1 MKTGFK
7 STTLFFAISWLAWHS
22 TDSVISPVCFL
33 FSYELRLAWIIW
45 HKFSK
50 KAWWFYFSD
59 GVDWLKKLSNFLEL
73 QVFYERQGYNW
84 ILIKKIWRNYLINV
98 CKQWDQMDFNLYKL
112 LALLELQVAPSF
124 WNRRGDPVDWN
135 ELVAVFN
142 FGAQIP

>member
-1 MKTGFK
+1 MVSIG
-7 STTLFFAISWLAWHS
+7 
-22 TDSVISPVCFL
+22 
-33 FSYELRLAWIIW
+33 
-45 HKFSK
+45 
-50 KAWWFYFSD
+50 
-59 GVDWLKKLSNFLEL
+59 LKKLSNFLEL
-73 QVFYERQGYNW
+73 KVFYERQGYNW
-84 ILIKKIWRNYLINV
+84 ILIKKIWRNYLINL